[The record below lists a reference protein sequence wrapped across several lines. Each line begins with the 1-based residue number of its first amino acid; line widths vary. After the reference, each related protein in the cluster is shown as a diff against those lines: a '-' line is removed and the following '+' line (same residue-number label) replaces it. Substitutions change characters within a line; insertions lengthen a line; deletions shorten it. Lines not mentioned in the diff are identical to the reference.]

1 MKILSKYFRR
11 EFFKFFSFCLILF
24 LTLFLVIDFVQ
35 KIDNFIEAEVTIDV
49 VLSYF
54 FYKIPFIILQMIP
67 VAVMISVI
75 VMFCLMKKNNEI
87 MALQVSGLDILGV
100 SKSVFIFTLFI
111 SILTFII
118 SEAIV
123 PYTSSRGNEIWNV
136 EVEKQNPASFYGGGS
151 IWYKSSNAIYWIK
164 HFDGINKI
172 MEHPSFYFFDDSFS
186 LIKKIDARKGIW
198 DDGVWKFEEGVL
210 QERNQIGEYELN
222 RFEDLDVKIPEAPEV
237 FLRGEKNPEDM
248 SFIQLRNF
256 SEKIS
261 QEGYDDTKYIVD
273 MNVKLA
279 FPLVSLIMTVIGIP
293 IALGLK
299 KGSTPLAVA
308 LGVGVCFLYM
318 VSLSFSRS
326 LGLSGI
332 FPPFFSAWAANI
344 IFILLGL
351 FLMFSLER

>member
-1 MKILSKYFRR
+1 MNVLSKYFRR
-11 EFFKFFSFCLILF
+11 EFFKFFALCLIIF
-24 LTLFLVIDFVQ
+24 LTLFLIIDFVQ
-35 KIDNFIEAEVTIDV
+35 KIDNFIEAKVTIDV

-54 FYKIPFIILQMIP
+54 IYKIPFIILQMIP

-87 MALQVSGLDILGV
+87 IALQVSGLNIIRV
-100 SKSVFIFTLFI
+100 SQCIFIFTLFI
-111 SILTFII
+111 SILTFVV
-118 SEAIV
+118 SEVIV
-123 PYTSSRGNEIWNV
+123 PYTSSRSSEIWNV
-136 EVEKQNPASFYGGGS
+136 EVEKQNPASFYGGGN

-172 MEHPSFYFFDDSFS
+172 MENPTFYFFDNSFS
-186 LIKKIDARKGIW
+186 LKKKIDARKGIW
-198 DDGVWKFEEGVL
+198 EDGLWKIEDGVV
-210 QERNQIGEYELN
+210 QERNQSGEYELN
-222 RFEDLDVKIPEAPEV
+222 KFEELYLKIPETPEI

-248 SFIQLRNF
+248 SFIQLKHF
-256 SEKIS
+256 SEKIG
-261 QEGYDDTKYIVD
+261 QEGYDNTRYIVD

-308 LGVGVCFLYM
+308 VGVGVCFLYM
-318 VSLSFSRS
+318 VFLSFSRS

-332 FPPFFSAWAANI
+332 FPPLFSAWAANI
-344 IFILLGL
+344 LFILLGS